1 MKNYRTLLES
11 DVTELSITTSVSIF
25 NYGTLT
31 SFFDYLI
38 DQNIAPWIEP
48 NRGAW
53 QINPIYGPEE
63 LSFQCM
69 PLDLKESIEAEQLR
83 YFTKLKG
90 LKKFEDRIMYAQVQ
104 QLMSALESLHVLAK
118 STDKWDQVQDVFR
131 NEVRKIDVRRGE
143 DFKKVFPE
151 LAGLLIK

>member
-1 MKNYRTLLES
+1 
-11 DVTELSITTSVSIF
+11 
-25 NYGTLT
+25 
-31 SFFDYLI
+31 
-38 DQNIAPWIEP
+38 
-48 NRGAW
+48 
-53 QINPIYGPEE
+53 
-63 LSFQCM
+63 
-69 PLDLKESIEAEQLR
+69 
-83 YFTKLKG
+83 
-90 LKKFEDRIMYAQVQ
+90 MYAQVQ

>member
-1 MKNYRTLLES
+1 
-11 DVTELSITTSVSIF
+11 
-25 NYGTLT
+25 
-31 SFFDYLI
+31 
-38 DQNIAPWIEP
+38 
-48 NRGAW
+48 
-53 QINPIYGPEE
+53 
-63 LSFQCM
+63 M